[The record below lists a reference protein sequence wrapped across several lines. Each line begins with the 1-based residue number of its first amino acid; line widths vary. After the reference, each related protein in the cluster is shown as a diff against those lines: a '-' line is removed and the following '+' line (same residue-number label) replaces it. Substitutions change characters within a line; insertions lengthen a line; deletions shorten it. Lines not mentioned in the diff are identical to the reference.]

1 MKVALPSI
9 TKIAYLP
16 CSELSPDIQ
25 LRYKVKMPVAVY
37 AVTAPVKFFGIPTC
51 EAVAEQENK
60 GRVEHTTLKFSTL
73 DELPTAYPV
82 AFVVTTA
89 NGRSYLIGAM
99 ERPFPVVK
107 IESTTG
113 TPAGESAVNKVT
125 VTFSSAK
132 SLIPCI
138 V

>member
-9 TKIAYLP
+9 TKIACLP

-25 LRYKVKMPVAVY
+25 FRYKVKMPVAVY
-37 AVTAPVKFFGIPTC
+37 AGTTPVKFFDTPTC
-51 EAVAEQENK
+51 EAVMEYENK

>member
-1 MKVALPSI
+1 MKTSLPSI
-9 TKIAYLP
+9 VKIAYLP
-16 CSELSPDIQ
+16 CSELSPDIL
-25 LRYKVKMPVAVY
+25 LRHKVKLPVAVY
-37 AVTAPVKFFGIPTC
+37 AGTTPVKFYGTPTC
-51 EAVAEQENK
+51 EGVMEYENK
-60 GRVEHTTLKFSTL
+60 GRVEHTTLNFSTL
-73 DELPTAYPV
+73 DELPTAYPI

-113 TPAGESAVNKVT
+113 TPAGESAVSKVT
-125 VTFSSAK
+125 VTFSASK

>member
-1 MKVALPSI
+1 MKVSLPSI

-16 CSELSPDIQ
+16 CSELSPDIVF
-25 LRYKVKMPVAVY
+25 RYKVKMPVAVY
-37 AVTAPVKFFGIPTC
+37 AGTTPITFYGTPSCDTVS
-51 EAVAEQENK
+51 EYENK
-60 GRVEHTTLKFSTL
+60 GRLEKATLKFSTL
-73 DELPTAYPV
+73 DELPTAFPI

-107 IESTTG
+107 VEERTG
-113 TPAGESAVNKVT
+113 VPGGEPAVKSVT
-125 VTFSSAK
+125 VTLSAYK
-132 SLIPCI
+132 SLVPCI

>member
-37 AVTAPVKFFGIPTC
+37 AGTSLVKFFDTPTC
-51 EAVAEQENK
+51 EAVMEYENK

>member
-37 AVTAPVKFFGIPTC
+37 AGTTPVKFFDTPTC
-51 EAVAEQENK
+51 EAVMEYENK

-73 DELPTAYPV
+73 DELPTAFPI

-89 NGRSYLIGAM
+89 NGRSIAPMRY
-99 ERPFPVVK
+99 ERPFAVV
-107 IESTTG
+107 TTKATG
-113 TPAGESAVNKVT
+113 
-125 VTFSSAK
+125 
-132 SLIPCI
+132 
-138 V
+138 

>member
-1 MKVALPSI
+1 MIPSLPSI

-16 CSELSPDIQ
+16 CSELSADIAF
-25 LRYKVKMPVAVY
+25 RCKVGLPVAVY
-37 AVTAPVKFFGIPTC
+37 AVTTPVTFCGTPICDT
-51 EAVAEQENK
+51 VTEQENK
-60 GRVEHTTLKFSTL
+60 VRISHTTLTFSTIE
-73 DELPTAYPV
+73 ELPTAYPI

-107 IESTTG
+107 VEERTG
-113 TPAGESAVNKVT
+113 VPAGEPAVKSVT
-125 VTFSSAK
+125 VTLSAHK
-132 SLIPCI
+132 SLVPCI

>member
-37 AVTAPVKFFGIPTC
+37 AGTTPVKFFDTPTC

-107 IESTTG
+107 VESTTG

>member
-1 MKVALPSI
+1 MIPSLPSI

-16 CSELSPDIQ
+16 CSELSADIAF
-25 LRYKVKMPVAVY
+25 RCKVGLPVAVY
-37 AVTAPVKFFGIPTC
+37 AVTTPVTFCGTPLCDTVT
-51 EAVAEQENK
+51 ELENK
-60 GRVEHTTLKFSTL
+60 VRISHTTLTFSTIE
-73 DELPTAYPV
+73 ELPTAFPI

-113 TPAGESAVNKVT
+113 APDGDTATDKVT
-125 VTFSSAK
+125 VTFSAPK
-132 SLIPCI
+132 ALVPC
-138 V
+138 VV

>member
-37 AVTAPVKFFGIPTC
+37 AGTTPVKFFDTPTC
-51 EAVAEQENK
+51 EAVMEYENK

-125 VTFSSAK
+125 VTFSASK

>member
-1 MKVALPSI
+1 
-9 TKIAYLP
+9 
-16 CSELSPDIQ
+16 
-25 LRYKVKMPVAVY
+25 MPVAVY
-37 AVTAPVKFFGIPTC
+37 AGTTPITFYGTPSCDTVS
-51 EAVAEQENK
+51 EYENK
-60 GRVEHTTLKFSTL
+60 GRLEKATLKFSTL

-107 IESTTG
+107 VEERTG
-113 TPAGESAVNKVT
+113 VPGNESAVKSVT
-125 VTFSSAK
+125 VTLSAHK
-132 SLIPCI
+132 SLVPCI

>member
-37 AVTAPVKFFGIPTC
+37 AGTSPVKFFDAPTC
-51 EAVAEQENK
+51 EAVMEYENK

-89 NGRSYLIGAM
+89 NGRSYLIGTM

>member
-1 MKVALPSI
+1 MKVSLPSI

-16 CSELSPDIQ
+16 CSELSPDIVF
-25 LRYKVKMPVAVY
+25 RYKVKMPVAVY
-37 AVTAPVKFFGIPTC
+37 AGTTPITFYGTPSCDTVS
-51 EAVAEQENK
+51 EYENK
-60 GRVEHTTLKFSTL
+60 GRLEKATLKFSTL
-73 DELPTAYPV
+73 DELPTAFPI

-107 IESTTG
+107 VEERTG
-113 TPAGESAVNKVT
+113 VPGSEPAVKSVTITLSAH
-125 VTFSSAK
+125 K
-132 SLIPCI
+132 SLVPCI

>member
-1 MKVALPSI
+1 MRTSLPSI
-9 TKIAYLP
+9 VKIAYLP

-37 AVTAPVKFFGIPTC
+37 AGTSPITFYGTPTC
-51 EAVAEQENK
+51 EAVMEYENK

-73 DELPTAYPV
+73 DELPTSYPV
-82 AFVVTTA
+82 AFVVSTA

-99 ERPFPVVK
+99 ERPFPIVK
-107 IESTTG
+107 VEERTG
-113 TPAGESAVNKVT
+113 VPGGEPAVKSVT
-125 VTFSSAK
+125 VTLSAYK
-132 SLIPCI
+132 SLVPCI

>member
-25 LRYKVKMPVAVY
+25 LRYKVKMPIAVY
-37 AVTAPVKFFGIPTC
+37 AGTSPVKFFDTPTC
-51 EAVAEQENK
+51 EAVMEYENK

>member
-1 MKVALPSI
+1 MIPSLPSI

-16 CSELSPDIQ
+16 CSELSADIAF
-25 LRYKVKMPVAVY
+25 RCKVGLPVAVY
-37 AVTAPVKFFGIPTC
+37 AVTTPVTFCGTPLCDT
-51 EAVAEQENK
+51 VTEQENK
-60 GRVEHTTLKFSTL
+60 VRISHTTLTFSTIE
-73 DELPTAYPV
+73 ELPAAYPI

-89 NGRSYLIGAM
+89 NGRSYLIGTM

>member
-16 CSELSPDIQ
+16 CSELSHDIQ

-37 AVTAPVKFFGIPTC
+37 AGTTPVKFFDTPTC
-51 EAVAEQENK
+51 EAVMEYENK

-113 TPAGESAVNKVT
+113 APDGDAATDKVT
-125 VTFSSAK
+125 VTFSAPK
-132 SLIPCI
+132 ALVPC
-138 V
+138 VV

>member
-16 CSELSPDIQ
+16 CSELSHDIQ

-37 AVTAPVKFFGIPTC
+37 AGTTLVKFFDTPTC
-51 EAVAEQENK
+51 EAVMEYENK

-107 IESTTG
+107 VEERTG
-113 TPAGESAVNKVT
+113 VPAGEPAVKSVT
-125 VTFSSAK
+125 VTLSAHK
-132 SLIPCI
+132 SLVPCI

>member
-1 MKVALPSI
+1 MKVSLPSI

-16 CSELSPDIQ
+16 CSELSPDIVF
-25 LRYKVKMPVAVY
+25 RYKVKMPVAVY
-37 AVTAPVKFFGIPTC
+37 AGTIPITFYGTPSC
-51 EAVAEQENK
+51 DTVSEYENK
-60 GRVEHTTLKFSTL
+60 GRLEKATLKFSTL
-73 DELPTAYPV
+73 DELPTAFPI

-113 TPAGESAVNKVT
+113 APDGDTATDKVT
-125 VTFSSAK
+125 VTFSAPK
-132 SLIPCI
+132 ALVPCI

>member
-1 MKVALPSI
+1 MIPSLPSI

-16 CSELSPDIQ
+16 CSELSADIAF
-25 LRYKVKMPVAVY
+25 RCKVGLPVAVY
-37 AVTAPVKFFGIPTC
+37 AVTTPVTFCGTPLCDTVT
-51 EAVAEQENK
+51 ELENK
-60 GRVEHTTLKFSTL
+60 VRISHTTLTFSTIE
-73 DELPTAYPV
+73 ELPAAYPI

-107 IESTTG
+107 VEERTG
-113 TPAGESAVNKVT
+113 VPGSEPAVKSVT
-125 VTFSSAK
+125 VTLSAHK
-132 SLIPCI
+132 SLVPCI

>member
-1 MKVALPSI
+1 MKVSLPSI
-9 TKIAYLP
+9 TQIAYLP

-37 AVTAPVKFFGIPTC
+37 AGTTPVKFFDTPTC
-51 EAVAEQENK
+51 EAVMEYENK

>member
-1 MKVALPSI
+1 MNVSLPSI

-16 CSELSPDIQ
+16 CSELAPDIAF
-25 LRYKVKMPVAVY
+25 RYKIKMPVAVY
-37 AVTAPVKFFGIPTC
+37 AGTTPVRFFGTPTC
-51 EAVAEQENK
+51 EAVSEYENK
-60 GRVEHTTLKFSTL
+60 GRVEEATLTFSTL

-89 NGRSYLIGAM
+89 NNRSYLIGAM

-113 TPAGESAVNKVT
+113 APAGDAAVNKVT
-125 VTFSSAK
+125 VTFTAPK
-132 SLIPCI
+132 ALVPCI
-138 V
+138 I

>member
-1 MKVALPSI
+1 MRTSLPSI
-9 TKIAYLP
+9 VKIAYLP

-25 LRYKVKMPVAVY
+25 LRYKVGLPVAVY
-37 AVTAPVKFFGIPTC
+37 AVTTPVTFCGTPLCDT
-51 EAVAEQENK
+51 VSEQENK
-60 GRVEHTTLKFSTL
+60 GRIEHTTLTFSTIE
-73 DELPTAYPV
+73 ELPTAYPI

-89 NGRSYLIGAM
+89 NGRSYLIGTM

>member
-37 AVTAPVKFFGIPTC
+37 AGTTPVKFFDTPTC
-51 EAVAEQENK
+51 EAVMEYENK